1 MKESTAF
8 YAAIDAM
15 LDVAKDRDRETVID
29 VLGVLFKRLEGAQLL
44 EERDYSGKREA

>member
-15 LDVAKDRDRETVID
+15 LDVAESRDRETVIA
-29 VLGVLFKRLEGAQLL
+29 VLGVLFKRLDGAKLL
-44 EERDYSGKREA
+44 EERDYNGKREV